1 VMQTVGKTHKSGCR
15 LQIDV
20 GEDRDPG
27 LTELGRR
34 CTTKRES
41 VFGLNDRC
49 VFLFSILLIGQR
61 FW

>member
-1 VMQTVGKTHKSGCR
+1 MQTVGKTHKSGCR

-27 LTELGRR
+27 LTELGRQ

-41 VFGLNDRC
+41 G
-49 VFLFSILLIGQR
+49 
-61 FW
+61 

>member
-1 VMQTVGKTHKSGCR
+1 MQTVGKTYKSVCR

-41 VFGLNDRC
+41 GRGPNPVDTAHDQGR
-49 VFLFSILLIGQR
+49 G
-61 FW
+61 